1 MINHKP
7 VVLTLSPCHAADLW
21 TMLQLVPNQSEAK
34 YSFDRLKSAMRQ
46 AGYGSI
52 EQLDTAA
59 RQEICEKISEKM
71 GTTDWAVVED
81 DGTTFIS
88 GEEETDSYDFE

>member
-1 MINHKP
+1 
-7 VVLTLSPCHAADLW
+7 
-21 TMLQLVPNQSEAK
+21 
-34 YSFDRLKSAMRQ
+34 MRQ

-59 RQEICEKISEKM
+59 RQEICERISEKM

-81 DGTTFIS
+81 DGTTLIS
-88 GEEETDSYDFE
+88 GEEETDSYE